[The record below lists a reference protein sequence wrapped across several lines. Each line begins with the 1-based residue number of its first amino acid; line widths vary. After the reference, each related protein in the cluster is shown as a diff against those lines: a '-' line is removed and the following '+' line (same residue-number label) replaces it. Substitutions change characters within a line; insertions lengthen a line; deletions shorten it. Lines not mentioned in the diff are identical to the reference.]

1 MLSVC
6 PKETASMVTRD
17 GVRLDADVYRP
28 DADGPFPVLLMRQHE
43 GRAIASTR
51 VYAHPT
57 WYAAHGYIVI
67 IQDVRGRGTSGG
79 KFVPFAQESQ
89 DGLESIAWAAE
100 FPGSTGAVGMYGFSY
115 QGMTQLYA
123 AAAKP
128 PALKAICPAMVGAD
142 LFRDWAY
149 EGGAFCLHTNLSL
162 ALQMATETARLQGD
176 ALAYQALYKAFNAIP
191 LHDPIPA
198 RPEVLQDF
206 AVDSFY
212 HQWLNHPEPDEY
224 WEALSPHNRLTTVD
238 LPMLH
243 IGGWFD
249 TYLRGTI
256 RFYREVAARSAFPQQ
271 LLVGPWVHF
280 PWNRRVGTLDY
291 GPQAVSP
298 ADRLQIRWFD
308 EFLKDLETGL
318 LDEPPI
324 SLFQL
329 GSNRWNSFD
338 DWPDNERKS
347 YFLASQ
353 GGANLRNE
361 SGSLVETYPAAC
373 PEDIFVHDPLR
384 PAPAQGG
391 HAVSPAGP
399 FERSIIDCRSDVA
412 IYTSQLLATDL
423 HLAGDV
429 TVSIW
434 CEADTPSFDLCA
446 VLSEVRLDGTVYNLT
461 QGYVRIKSG
470 QTTSPLRINLQPVC
484 ARIDRGKAL
493 RLSLS
498 AACFPAYPV
507 NSGTE
512 AHSGEEKSIDAQP
525 ITVTIRCGGDCPSQ
539 VLLPIVS
546 PY

>member
-1 MLSVC
+1 MLSVR

-67 IQDVRGRGTSGG
+67 IQDVRGQGTSEG

-89 DGLESIAWAAE
+89 DGLDSVAWAAE

-115 QGMTQLYA
+115 QGITQLYA

-149 EGGAFCLHTNLSL
+149 EGGAFCLQTNLSL
-162 ALQMATETARLQGD
+162 ALQVATETARLKGD
-176 ALAYQALYKAFNAIP
+176 ALAYQALYKAFNSLP
-191 LHDPIPA
+191 LYDPIPA

-206 AVDSFY
+206 ALDSFY
-212 HQWLNHPEPDEY
+212 HQWLDHPEPDEY

-256 RFYREVAARSAFPQQ
+256 RFYREMAARSAFPQQ
-271 LLVGPWVHF
+271 LLVGPWAHF

-353 GGANLRNE
+353 GRANLRNE
-361 SGSLVETYPAAC
+361 SGSLVKTYPAAC
-373 PEDIFVHDPLR
+373 PDDIFVHDPMH
-384 PAPAQGG
+384 PVPAQGG

-412 IYTSQLLATDL
+412 TYTSQLLATDL

-429 TVSIW
+429 TVAIW

-461 QGYVRIKSG
+461 QGYIRVKSG

-512 AHSGEEKSIDAQP
+512 VYSGEAKSIDAQT
-525 ITVTIRCGGDCPSQ
+525 ITVTISCGGDCPSQ

-546 PY
+546 P